1 MIIDILSN
9 FFCSF
14 AGTWGFLVLFN
25 VPRKY
30 YLSGCLTG
38 VAGWFMYLFL
48 TETMGATAAMA
59 TFGGSFVIVLISRLL
74 AVRMRC
80 PITIFLIAGII
91 PLVPGAGVY
100 YTAYYLMTG
109 ELSLALDKGMGA
121 IKVAFAIVLGIVF
134 VLAIPRQYFQIGY
147 WKQWRILRVP
157 SKLKGV
163 VDGIVGIKS

>member
-74 AVRMRC
+74 AVRMLPMAFISVIALVLKRLNF
-80 PITIFLIAGII
+80 ILINVR
-91 PLVPGAGVY
+91 LV
-100 YTAYYLMTG
+100 T
-109 ELSLALDKGMGA
+109 E
-121 IKVAFAIVLGIVF
+121 
-134 VLAIPRQYFQIGY
+134 
-147 WKQWRILRVP
+147 
-157 SKLKGV
+157 
-163 VDGIVGIKS
+163 

>member
-1 MIIDILSN
+1 MMIDILSN

-14 AGTWGFLVLFN
+14 AGTWGFMVLFN
-25 VPRKY
+25 IPKKY

-38 VAGWFMYLFL
+38 VAGWFVYLIM
-48 TETMGATAAMA
+48 TEMLSASAAIA
-59 TFGGSFVIVLISRLL
+59 TFGGSYVIVLISRML
-74 AVRMRC
+74 AVRKRC

-121 IKVAFAIVLGIVF
+121 VKVAFAIVFGIVF
-134 VLAIPRQYFQIGY
+134 VLAIPRQFFQIGY
-147 WKQWRILRVP
+147 WKQLRILQAP
-157 SKLKGV
+157 SK
-163 VDGIVGIKS
+163 IKLPVRKS